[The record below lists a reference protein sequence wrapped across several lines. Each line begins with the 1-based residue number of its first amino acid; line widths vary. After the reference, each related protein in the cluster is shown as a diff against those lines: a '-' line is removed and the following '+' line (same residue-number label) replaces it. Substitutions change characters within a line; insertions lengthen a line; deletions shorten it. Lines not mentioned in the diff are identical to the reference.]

1 MKRLSLL
8 AALAV
13 VLALCLLATAGPALA
28 VTPPG
33 SQWGGHEINGYAY
46 LVSIDKYVTAAVVCD
61 DERVSGTMD
70 ISVNERWFDADGVG
84 HQSGTWDLYN
94 DAGKWHCAYWEALYY
109 FNAGGVEG
117 PVQEVWLD
125 CTATGSKAY
134 RGLVFVSA
142 RHSAQGGFAIL
153 KGWILPAD

>member
-28 VTPPG
+28 GTSAG

-46 LVSIDKYVTAAVVCD
+46 IVSIDKYVTAAVVCD

-70 ISVNERWFDADGVG
+70 VSVKKTWYDANGIG

-94 DAGKWHCAYWEALYY
+94 DAGSWHCAYWEALYY
-109 FNAGGVEG
+109 FNARSADY
-117 PVQEVWLD
+117 PVREFWPES
-125 CTATGSKAY
+125 TATGSGAY
-134 RGLVFVSA
+134 KGLVFVSA
-142 RHSAQGGFAIL
+142 SHSAQGGFAIL